1 MYFRAANRTLVPPD
15 TGNEMTVSAMENLSW
30 ICEQRWVK
38 PYRLTA
44 YVLAILQEIIHV
56 YTASLS

>member
-1 MYFRAANRTLVPPD
+1 
-15 TGNEMTVSAMENLSW
+15 MTVSAMENLSW